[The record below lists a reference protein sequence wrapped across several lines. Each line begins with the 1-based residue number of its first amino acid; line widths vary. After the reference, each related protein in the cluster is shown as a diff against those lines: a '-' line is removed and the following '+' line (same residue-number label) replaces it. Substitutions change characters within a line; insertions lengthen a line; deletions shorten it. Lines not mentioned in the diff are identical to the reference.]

1 MTNSEQVA
9 ASILKLRTDQFF
21 AQEVDLSKQEFELLK
36 AGFQGVAVNAP
47 ESIDAGKQ
55 TKLPLVVGIGKTTRR
70 QWEVHEP
77 KNLSL
82 VAWTPETAKVFLA
95 DAAPP
100 RVKRPPVE
108 IVSRMP
114 PEPSEKPPYGRTASI
129 RRIEDVRASL
139 SLPWQPGRIR
149 LAVMHYDWLSNVVE
163 VQLTGEQ
170 KPAKGAPVEVRPEPR
185 PDAPE
190 AQGGLM
196 GKVFG
201 QAKITLP
208 CYESTPLSPKL
219 PAEGLALAVGAKLV
233 ASDHLPVYGTLAVR
247 ARDWHVREPGTVHLG
262 MRGKKLQV
270 VAVVPVT
277 LLVFAL
283 DLPIPHR
290 FDWGVPVY
298 GEAPA
303 RKGDVLRGNFAIDA
317 LAGGQMRLEA
327 GTYQAYA
334 ICDTYIQG
342 PQSFTV

>member
-9 ASILKLRTDQFF
+9 ASILKLRPDQFF
-21 AQEVDLSKQEFELLK
+21 AQDLDLSKQEFELLK
-36 AGFQGVAVNAP
+36 VGFQGVAVNAP
-47 ESIDAGKQ
+47 ESIDTGKQ

-70 QWEVHEP
+70 QWEIYEP

-82 VAWTPETAKVFLA
+82 VAWTPETAEVFLA

-100 RVKRPPVE
+100 RIKRPPVE

-114 PEPSEKPPYGRTASI
+114 PEPSEKPPYGLTASI
-129 RRIEDVRASL
+129 RRIEDVHGTL
-139 SLPWQPGRIR
+139 SLPWQPGRVR
-149 LAVMHYDWLSNVVE
+149 LAVIHHDWLSNVVE
-163 VQLTGEQ
+163 VQLTGE
-170 KPAKGAPVEVRPEPR
+170 KEPAEGAQVKVRPEPR
-185 PDAPE
+185 ADAPE
-190 AQGGLM
+190 AQGGWM
-196 GKVFG
+196 SKAFG
-201 QAKITLP
+201 QAKFTLP
-208 CYESTPLSPKL
+208 CYETTPVSPKL
-219 PAEGLALAVGAKLV
+219 AGEGLALAVGDKLV
-233 ASDHLPVYGTLAVR
+233 ASDRLPVYGTFAVK
-247 ARDWHVREPGTVHLG
+247 AREWHLREAGTVHLG
-262 MRGKKLQV
+262 QGGKKLPV

-277 LLVFAL
+277 LLVVAL

-303 RKGDVLRGNFAIDA
+303 RTGGVLRGNFAIDA
-317 LAGGQMRLEA
+317 LAGGQMRLDA